1 MLLAQGPETDV
12 YLKKKLG
19 NNKYNILIVLFRDKN
34 INTYN
39 LLSIYYVLSMG
50 LCPLH
55 RLSSYSQNHM
65 G

>member
-12 YLKKKLG
+12 YLQKKLG
-19 NNKYNILIVLFRDKN
+19 NNKYNILIVLFRDKY

-39 LLSIYYVLSMG
+39 LLSTYYVLHMG
-50 LCPLH
+50 LCPLQDYLH
-55 RLSSYSQNHM
+55 IHNNHM